1 MNHAKNTLRDILYCP
16 KCDLVQF
23 ESTTGACRHCNSKL
37 ESLLLYRRRFL
48 TLSSSGNLPTVPLVN
63 RIGTTIRSLRKE
75 RKLSQARFS
84 ASIGAARAG
93 LSRIERGL
101 AHPTLKTLK
110 KVAAALDMD
119 ILDLFIR
126 IR

>member
-1 MNHAKNTLRDILYCP
+1 M

-23 ESTTGACRHCNSKL
+23 ESTTNVCRHCNSML
-37 ESLLLYRRRFL
+37 ESLLLNQRRRSI
-48 TLSSSGNLPTVPLVN
+48 LSSSNNLPTAPLAK
-63 RIGTTIRSLRKE
+63 RIGSTIRSLRKE
-75 RKLSQARFS
+75 RKLSQARFA

-93 LSRIERGL
+93 LSRIERGHAL
-101 AHPTLKTLK
+101 PTLKTLE

-119 ILDLFIR
+119 ILDLFIC

>member
-1 MNHAKNTLRDILYCP
+1 MNPAHDTLRDILYCS

-37 ESLLLYRRRFL
+37 ESLLLNRRRYSI
-48 TLSSSGNLPTVPLVN
+48 LSTSNSLPAAPLAK
-63 RIGTTIRSLRKE
+63 RIGATIRSLRKE

-101 AHPTLKTLK
+101 ALPTLKTLER
-110 KVAAALDMD
+110 VATALNMD